1 MNIPIREMLD
11 DEQNLNRTMTFEFE
25 VGYYDQRGVWR
36 KVDKIKVNRDSEHNK
51 TLDHESWFEFD
62 RAYVS

>member
-11 DEQNLNRTMTFEFE
+11 DEQNLKRTMTFEFE
-25 VGYYDQRGVWR
+25 VGYYDQCGVCR

-51 TLDHESWFEFD
+51 TLDHES
-62 RAYVS
+62 

>member
-11 DEQNLNRTMTFEFE
+11 DEQNLKRTMTFEFE
-25 VGYYDQRGVWR
+25 VGYYDQCGVCR

-51 TLDHESWFEFD
+51 TLDQES
-62 RAYVS
+62 